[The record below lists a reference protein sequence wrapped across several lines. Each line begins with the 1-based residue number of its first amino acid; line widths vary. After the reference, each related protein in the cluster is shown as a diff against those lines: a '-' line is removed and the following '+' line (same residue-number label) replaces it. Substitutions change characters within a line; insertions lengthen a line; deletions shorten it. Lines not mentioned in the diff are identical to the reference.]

1 MTDTEIILGV
11 GTTILLSYSEKNR
24 IEDVCLL
31 LLPLHVYSHN
41 LRVLTMIFE
50 SSKIKGLGVVKTH
63 SQK

>member
-11 GTTILLSYSEKNR
+11 GTTLLLSYSEKNR

-41 LRVLTMIFE
+41 LRVLTTVLK
-50 SSKIKGLGVVKTH
+50 SSKIKGYSCVITYG
-63 SQK
+63 QK

>member
-11 GTTILLSYSEKNR
+11 GTTLLLSYSEKNR

-41 LRVLTMIFE
+41 LRVLTMIFN
-50 SSKIKGLGVVKTH
+50 SSRIKGYTGVITN

>member
-11 GTTILLSYSEKNR
+11 GTTFLLSYSEKNR

-41 LRVLTMIFE
+41 LKLLNT
-50 SSKIKGLGVVKTH
+50 KIMHKDKKGK
-63 SQK
+63 

>member
-11 GTTILLSYSEKNR
+11 GTTLLLSYSEKNR

-41 LRVLTMIFE
+41 LRVLTMVF
-50 SSKIKGLGVVKTH
+50 SFSKIKAHTV
-63 SQK
+63 S

>member
-11 GTTILLSYSEKNR
+11 GTTLLLSYSEKNR

-41 LRVLTMIFE
+41 LRVLAIVLLVQT
-50 SSKIKGLGVVKTH
+50 
-63 SQK
+63 

>member
-11 GTTILLSYSEKNR
+11 GTTLLLSYSEKNR

-41 LRVLTMIFE
+41 LRLMIMD
-50 SSKIKGLGVVKTH
+50 
-63 SQK
+63 